1 MEKLKRYTSLPQ
13 FPLRIEEVPINKEI
27 EAINLSF
34 YQLNWGYCHGGIK
47 SMESMER
54 EIDGVFESTIM
65 VFFKAF
71 FLLKNTIK

>member
-1 MEKLKRYTSLPQ
+1 LEKLKRYTSLPQ

-34 YQLNWGYCHGGIK
+34 YQLNWGIT
-47 SMESMER
+47 SMSSMER
-54 EIDGVFESTIM
+54 GIDEVFESTIM

-71 FLLKNTIK
+71 FY